1 MVFFLLLNKKMAL
14 ILFDDY
20 SWDNL
25 LPLTFTRPAS
35 ELRIGILTIAEKW
48 EHDLGIKSTP
58 LTRDYLQGKFP
69 CEEADDKLYINGTL
83 LPESGVV
90 KAIQD
95 LRKTRR

>member
-69 CEEADDKLYINGTL
+69 C
-83 LPESGVV
+83 
-90 KAIQD
+90 
-95 LRKTRR
+95 